1 MTDIEQHKIR
11 LSEAKKYI
19 LHASVKRKRPVFI
32 WGPPGVGKS
41 DVVESIIADA
51 QAAGKTA
58 KLYDMRLSMCE
69 PTDIMGIPYFD
80 SVSQTMK
87 WAPPSLLPTAED
99 ADLDGVTW
107 EMNSQVG
114 SSGTHSMKLNNFNS
128 TQGDLDI
135 LYSSTYDLS
144 VFQLAEL
151 SFSYASA
158 EKFVSNNDRLIVSYS
173 TDCGENW
180 NSFWN
185 VNTNNLATA
194 SPVSGSEFVP
204 SSSDWTN
211 VSQSLPL
218 AAASSEDVQIRF
230 SFISGGG
237 NNFYI
242 DDINITGV
250 WKGKPTLNSPEIG
263 EEVDAFKAT
272 LDWKSLDGVDEY
284 EYQISETS
292 DFSSI
297 LKSGK
302 KSFIGIS
309 PDGLDTEVEINS
321 LDRGKL
327 YFWRVRGLNAGT
339 PADWSDE
346 WFFRISQTVSQE
358 EVFTIAPEMQVFPNP
373 TSGLLN
379 VRFVGTDESF
389 KLEVRDLS
397 GRLVLASS
405 NEVSETSSI
414 DVSNLVEGVYLV
426 SASNSSSSFVKRFIL
441 RK

>member
-1 MTDIEQHKIR
+1 MVNPKDGYFFPDF
-11 LSEAKKYI
+11 EADFEDG
-19 LHASVKRKRPVFI
+19 LFPS
-32 WGPPGVGKS
+32 
-41 DVVESIIADA
+41 
-51 QAAGKTA
+51 A
-58 KLYDMRLSMCE
+58 KW
-69 PTDIMGIPYFD
+69 I
-80 SVSQTMK
+80 
-87 WAPPSLLPTAED
+87 AED

-144 VFQLAEL
+144 VFQSAEL

-309 PDGLDTEVEINS
+309 PRRT
-321 LDRGKL
+321 
-327 YFWRVRGLNAGT
+327 
-339 PADWSDE
+339 
-346 WFFRISQTVSQE
+346 
-358 EVFTIAPEMQVFPNP
+358 
-373 TSGLLN
+373 
-379 VRFVGTDESF
+379 
-389 KLEVRDLS
+389 
-397 GRLVLASS
+397 
-405 NEVSETSSI
+405 
-414 DVSNLVEGVYLV
+414 
-426 SASNSSSSFVKRFIL
+426 
-441 RK
+441 